1 MKNSIVDK
9 ANWREEFEVFL
20 SQYRDFVVGP
30 PPPLTAI
37 KNMIQEI
44 QMFFFYKKKIKKII
58 LI

>member
-20 SQYRDFVVGP
+20 SQYRDFVFGP

-37 KNMIQEI
+37 KNMIQKI
-44 QMFFFYKKKIKKII
+44 QIFFFLQKKKLKK
-58 LI
+58 